1 MKASLPTGD
10 ASFWSN
16 AASRRLERSFLAR
29 LSAFGFGYTALA
41 GSFTLVV
48 LPVRILDLA
57 PADSKNS
64 YLGALSALG
73 LVLGMLTQFGASLLS
88 DRLHNR
94 AHFIRFGGLLT
105 VPLILAVILAPTLPL
120 LFLASCALQ
129 LASNVAQGPYQ
140 ALVRDYAPRE
150 RRGAAS
156 GLKWAIEV
164 AGALVLAGAAAA
176 LVGRYENG
184 HGTGWLLAAGGLL
197 AAAFAVGAALTLA
210 ALRRRSPIEDDAARG
225 GSPLSFGKWR
235 FLASRFLLGI
245 GVASLQTY
253 AYYYLQDKAGIGSP
267 SAALWKITV
276 MAAGVVAL
284 LAYPAGRLADRAGRK
299 LVMGLGGAFGVG
311 AVLLL
316 LTAAGTLE
324 LLAVG
329 ALAGSAFGLFLGA
342 NWAMASDLATAGR
355 VAASLAVV
363 NAVTLAGASLGK
375 LNGLWVDAL
384 NHGAEGRGYTAL
396 FALCAILFAAAS
408 LLIVSIRDAAI
419 PSRERA

>member
-1 MKASLPTGD
+1 MDGG
-10 ASFWSN
+10 
-16 AASRRLERSFLAR
+16 SRTPYGLERSFLAR

-48 LPVRILDLA
+48 LPVRVLDLA
-57 PADSKNS
+57 PAESKNS

-73 LVLGMLTQFGASLLS
+73 LVLGMLTQYGASLLS
-88 DRLHNR
+88 DRLGSR
-94 AHFIRFGGLLT
+94 ARFIRFGALFT
-105 VPLILAVILAPTLPL
+105 VPLIVAVVLAPSLPL
-120 LFLASCALQ
+120 LLLASCTLQ

-150 RRGAAS
+150 RRATAS

-164 AGALVLAGAAAA
+164 AGALALAGAAAV

-184 HGTGWLLAAGGLL
+184 HGTRWLLAAGGLL
-197 AAAFAVGAALTLA
+197 AAAFALGTALTLN
-210 ALRRRSPIEDDAARG
+210 ALEGRRPVEERVEYTAGPLRS
-225 GSPLSFGKWR
+225 GKWR

-253 AYYYLQDKAGIGSP
+253 VYYYLQDKAGLGSP
-267 SAALWKITV
+267 SAALWKITIT
-276 MAAGVVAL
+276 AAGVVAL
-284 LAYPAGRLADRAGRK
+284 LSYPAGRLADRVGRK
-299 LVMGLGGAFGVG
+299 VVMGLGGVFGVG

-316 LTAAGTLE
+316 FTAASTAAF
-324 LLAVG
+324 LAVG
-329 ALAGSAFGLFLGA
+329 ALAGTAFGLFLGA

-363 NAVTLAGASLGK
+363 NIATIAGASLGK

-384 NHGAEGRGYTAL
+384 NRGAEGRGYAAL
-396 FALCAILFAAAS
+396 FGLCAILFAAAS
-408 LLIVSIRDAAI
+408 LLIVGIRGAAAR
-419 PSRERA
+419 PHSERA